1 VSLSGAREPAAVAAE
16 AVKAVSK
23 RTIGGTLRSAALL
36 RARRILLRLP
46 LRLSILAKWL
56 VRGPTLQAA
65 RVRVRVQGRKPFTYG
80 TRML

>member
-1 VSLSGAREPAAVAAE
+1 VSLSGAREPAAVTAAE
-16 AVKAVSK
+16 AVTAVSK

-36 RARRILLRLP
+36 SARRILLRLP

-65 RVRVRVQGRKPFTYG
+65 RVRVQGRKPSMCG